1 MLYFVKKAEK
11 KEDAT
16 LIAKKQDDSILLTTQ
31 INETNFDLEV
41 SSNMVNSKPEIV
53 HVGYSNHSGLYCFL
67 SSEVRESRTGLAYAL
82 ERNSGHCV
90 GSMSCI
96 ASFWISDKTSEIVGA
111 FNGHVTVWFEGFE
124 ENEVKVI
131 ETFYSSDKL
140 FEEVIPESRAF
151 IKRSKAKRKL
161 IEQINELDS
170 LSMLEAQ
177 LDLLTRF
184 VLTGQGKEMLE
195 KAVSGNMVSDLH
207 DDDKLIKTIS
217 KQKKYLRNLQK
228 KYFEDRGTYE
238 QEKHSS

>member
-1 MLYFVKKAEK
+1 MLYVVKKAK
-11 KEDAT
+11 KREDAT
-16 LIAKKQDDSILLTTQ
+16 LIAEKKSNVILLTSKV
-31 INETNFDLEV
+31 NDNNSVLEV
-41 SSNMVNSKPEIV
+41 SAQTIDSKPEV
-53 HVGYSNHSGLYCFL
+53 LHVGFSNHSGLYYFL

-82 ERNSGHCV
+82 ERNSAHCV

-140 FEEVIPESRAF
+140 FEELIPESRAF

-184 VLTGQGKEMLE
+184 VLTGQGKEALE
-195 KAVSGNMVSDLH
+195 KAVSGSMVSDLH
-207 DDDKLIKTIS
+207 HDDKLIKTVS

-228 KYFEDRGTYE
+228 KYFEVRGTYE